1 MANAQSLHSC
11 PMGQRPAARRT
22 RGRETSGAPLAAL
35 RAPCRPRRQ
44 VCGVTALVETTAGG
58 AQTGGTPGPSGNM
71 RLDLCGF
78 EPRARCGDDFRSSLK
93 RKKTLG
99 RKAPPQ
105 VASAAENLSSSPQP
119 SENCLSRPAPP
130 AGSQLHVSARLTAMS
145 LHSFTAPP
153 QRGLPSHDTGY
164 SLPGFLPCFLPT
176 RLPGP
181 SIRTEA
187 PQGQRLLFTS
197 NPQSSSASAQQPRSA
212 AKLWKA

>member
-105 VASAAENLSSSPQP
+105 VASAAENLRFALEFPFLRLTKPKRPSPFHV
-119 SENCLSRPAPP
+119 CRRRARVRRRLARPAM
-130 AGSQLHVSARLTAMS
+130 G
-145 LHSFTAPP
+145 
-153 QRGLPSHDTGY
+153 
-164 SLPGFLPCFLPT
+164 
-176 RLPGP
+176 GP
-181 SIRTEA
+181 SSGSPGAE
-187 PQGQRLLFTS
+187 
-197 NPQSSSASAQQPRSA
+197 PRA
-212 AKLWKA
+212 AR